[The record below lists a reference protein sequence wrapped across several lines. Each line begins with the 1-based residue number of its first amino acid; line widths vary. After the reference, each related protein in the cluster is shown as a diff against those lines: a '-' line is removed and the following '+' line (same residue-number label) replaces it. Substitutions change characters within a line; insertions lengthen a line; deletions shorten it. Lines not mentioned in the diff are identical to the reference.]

1 MNKDVCIYTKLLPC
15 VGYRSLSGTFL
26 HTVGISPHYYG
37 NRQRMKE
44 CVRAREKERRKERKC
59 AACINYSSSLTQT
72 YMAWLQL
79 LTCTHTLSLLHTHM
93 HNLLSILGMP
103 SVSHPQHPLCTVN
116 IIVQFWQCGLAEN
129 TERKNERGKRRGNGE
144 ERKAGG
150 EKRTTR
156 HSLCFSP
163 KWH

>member
-44 CVRAREKERRKERKC
+44 CVRAREKERRKKRKC
-59 AACINYSSSLTQT
+59 AACINYSFSLTQT

-79 LTCTHTLSLLHTHM
+79 LTCTHTLSILHTHT
-93 HNLLSILGMP
+93 HAQFAFHSWNAICESPTASTL
-103 SVSHPQHPLCTVN
+103 HRQHYSTVLTVRPCRKYKEKERARQEEGKWRRAESRWGKEDN
-116 IIVQFWQCGLAEN
+116 STLAVFL
-129 TERKNERGKRRGNGE
+129 T
-144 ERKAGG
+144 
-150 EKRTTR
+150 
-156 HSLCFSP
+156 
-163 KWH
+163 